1 MRVIGTLLD
10 LRDGSNLIG
19 IAIRKRRIPTI
30 GPVLL
35 LALLLA
41 LPIGAADAQPLSR
54 SAQASAKAALAAADR
69 NRWTEA
75 AGHAAKTGVPAFE
88 KYVDWIRIGDEK
100 SGARFE
106 EIAAFLTANPAW
118 PGLKRLRRRA
128 EEAIGPSLPD
138 DLILAWFAKAP
149 PETPDGAF
157 QYARVLEA
165 TGRIEE
171 AGQVVRD
178 AWINMEMGRTQGDD
192 FRRRFHKYIRQDDD
206 IARLD
211 HLLWDREVN
220 ASRRQLRYLPKSYR
234 AMTESRIAFMVRSRK
249 APGTLRSVS
258 KDFLDDPGMVF
269 EQMRYYRR
277 IREPEKSV
285 ALLLAYPRLPK
296 GPRPDRWWRERQY
309 LVRWALSEEDPA
321 TAYKLVST
329 HVQTWGSEFAEA
341 EFLAGWIALRKLNKP
356 EDARRHFQALY
367 DNVNYPVSRSRGAY
381 WLARSYEAL
390 EQHNTAT
397 RWYRQAAMHPTR
409 FYGQLA
415 AGHLL
420 EAERP
425 SLPPEPAPGAAQIA
439 AFEAGEL
446 PRLVRVLASLDEQ
459 RMLRR
464 FIIAIAEIAKDPVD
478 WTLAARLA
486 QDIGRYDL
494 AVSVSK
500 LALRDGVILGDTG
513 YPALEPANA
522 SAAKFPDPQILHAV
536 VRQESAFDKQAISH
550 AGARGLMQLMP
561 QTALRVAQ
569 ALKMRYSKAR
579 LTRDPSY
586 NLRLGQAYL
595 ARMLDVYDGSLILA
609 FASYNAGPHRVE
621 RWLQRYGDPGPFI
634 YDAIDWA
641 ESIPFTETRNYVQ
654 RVIENL
660 VVYRN
665 RDGRKELALT
675 YKTLEPGPV
684 KDSAGRLEGAAPL
697 PLPLKYEED
706 DEDDFAGP

>member
-1 MRVIGTLLD
+1 MTATLHDVLD
-10 LRDGSNLIG
+10 RATLF
-19 IAIRKRRIPTI
+19 AMTIRKRWIPLI
-30 GPVLL
+30 GLAVLF
-35 LALLLA
+35 ALFS
-41 LPIGAADAQPLSR
+41 GAAGAQSLSQ
-54 SAQASAKAALAAADR
+54 SAQASAKAALKAADKD
-69 NRWTEA
+69 RWADAVRYA
-75 AGHAAKTGVPAFE
+75 ANTGIPAFE
-88 KYVDWIRIGDEK
+88 KFIDWMRLGDEK

-106 EIAAFLTANPAW
+106 EIAAFLAADPAW
-118 PGLKRLRRRA
+118 PGLKKLRRRA
-128 EEAIGPSLPD
+128 EEAVGPSLPD
-138 DLILAWFAKAP
+138 DLVLAWFAKVP

-165 TGRIEE
+165 
-171 AGQVVRD
+171 AGQVEAAGRVVRD
-178 AWINMEMGRTQGDD
+178 AWVDMDMGRKQEDD
-192 FRRRFHKYIRQDDD
+192 FRRRFHNYISQDDD
-206 IARLD
+206 AARLD
-211 HLLWDREVN
+211 RLLWDREVN
-220 ASRRQLRYLPKSYR
+220 ASRRQLRYLPKRYR
-234 AMTESRIAFMVRSRK
+234 AMTESRIAFMIRSRK
-249 APGTLRSVS
+249 APRTLRSVP
-258 KDFLDDPGMVF
+258 KEFRDDPGMVF

-277 IREPEKSV
+277 IHKPEKSV
-285 ALLLAYPRLPK
+285 AFLLAHPKLPK

-321 TAYKLVST
+321 TAYKLAST

-356 EDARRHFQALY
+356 KDALRHFQALY

-397 RWYRQAAMHPTR
+397 RWYRTAAMHPTR

-425 SLPPEPAPGAAQIA
+425 SLPPEPEPTAVQAA
-439 AFEAGEL
+439 AFAADGL
-446 PRLVRVLASLDEQ
+446 PQLVRVLAALDRQ
-459 RMLRR
+459 RELRR
-464 FIIAIAEIAKDPVD
+464 FMLAIAETAEKPAD

-500 LALRDGVILGDTG
+500 LALREGVILSDTG
-513 YPALEPANA
+513 YPALEPVSA
-522 SAAKFPDPQILHAV
+522 SGAKFPDPQILHAV
-536 VRQESAFDKQAISH
+536 VRQESAFDQQAVSH

-561 QTALRVAQ
+561 QTALRVAR
-569 ALKMRYSKAR
+569 ALKMPYSAAR
-579 LTRDPSY
+579 LTRDPTY

-595 ARMLDVYDGSLILA
+595 AKMLDVYDGSLILA
-609 FASYNAGPHRVE
+609 FAAYNAGPVRIE
-621 RWLQRYGDPGPFI
+621 RWLLRYGDPGPNI

-660 VVYRN
+660 VVYKS
-665 RDGRKELALT
+665 RDNEKELALT
-675 YKTLEPGPV
+675 YKTLEPGPA
-684 KDSAGRLEGAAPL
+684 KDSAGHLDGNVPL
-697 PLPLKYEED
+697 PLPLNLEED